1 MIPPVPNIINGKHGN
16 RYSLGHRHVSPY
28 HPEMMYLIR
37 ARPLNSITWMALVNA
52 LFFKNQR
59 FVKML
64 FPNVAYELMISL
76 GILGL
81 IRYLRLVQLRLS

>member
-1 MIPPVPNIINGKHGN
+1 
-16 RYSLGHRHVSPY
+16 
-28 HPEMMYLIR
+28 MMYLIR